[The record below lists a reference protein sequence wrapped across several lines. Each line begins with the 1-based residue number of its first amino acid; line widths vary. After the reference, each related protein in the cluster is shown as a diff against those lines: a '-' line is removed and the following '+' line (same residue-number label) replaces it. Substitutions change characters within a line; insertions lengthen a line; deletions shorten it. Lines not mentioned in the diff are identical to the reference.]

1 MLHDCISGIF
11 TLDCVLELSSSPSGI
26 AFFIIREALSQV
38 SFAVVNLRLEVATY
52 GTELT
57 FSGLALSNEDVW
69 TAATLLALLTFV
81 GVETRTFSFV

>member
-11 TLDCVLELSSSPSGI
+11 TLDSILELSSSPPGV
-26 AFFIIREALSQV
+26 AFFIIREALPQL
-38 SFAVVNLRLEVATY
+38 SFAVANLRPEVATY

-81 GVETRTFSFV
+81 GVETTTFSFV